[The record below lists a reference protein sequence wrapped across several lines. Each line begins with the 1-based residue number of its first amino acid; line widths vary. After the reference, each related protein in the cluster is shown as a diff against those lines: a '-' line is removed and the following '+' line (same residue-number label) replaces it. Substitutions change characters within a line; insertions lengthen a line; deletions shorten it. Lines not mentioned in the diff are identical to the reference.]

1 VRHILCDIEARRSG
15 LSRSQMQVRVDT
27 DDHIDS
33 NDELANRVEGV
44 VEGSL
49 ERYRDRVVL
58 VQVHLS
64 RLVHVRAP
72 GRMHH
77 LPGERDMCCRMEALA
92 GTLSPIVVSHEALT
106 LTEAIHAAAAK
117 LERAVHDAF
126 KRLKPHVVEEA
137 ERLGHVGS
145 S

>member
-1 VRHILCDIEARRSG
+1 MSHFLCDIYGRRNE
-15 LSRSQMQVRVDT
+15 LSRRQMQIRVDA

-33 NDELANRVEGV
+33 NEELANRIVGV

-58 VQVHLS
+58 VRVHLS
-64 RLVHVRAP
+64 RLAHAP

-77 LPGERDMCCRMEALA
+77 QSGERDMCCRMEAQA
-92 GTLSPIVVSHEALT
+92 GSLKAIVVTHEAMT
-106 LTEAIHAAAAK
+106 LTEAIHAASAK
-117 LERAVHDAF
+117 LERAVHDAL
-126 KRLKPHVVEEA
+126 RGQGAAQDAGSTES
-137 ERLGHVGS
+137 LGHVGS

>member
-1 VRHILCDIEARRSG
+1 VRHILCDIGGRRDE
-15 LSRSQMQVRVDT
+15 LSRTQMQIRVEA

-33 NDELANRVEGV
+33 SEELASRVEGV

-64 RLVHVRAP
+64 RLLHHRP
-72 GRMHH
+72 GD
-77 LPGERDMCCRMEALA
+77 RDMCCRMEAQA
-92 GTLSPIVVSHEALT
+92 GSLKPIVVSHEALT
-106 LTEAIHAAAAK
+106 LTEAIHAASAK

-126 KRLKPHVVEEA
+126 KGRRAKEA
-137 ERLGHVGS
+137 VAEDAGPAESLGHVGS

>member
-1 VRHILCDIEARRSG
+1 MRHILCDIDVRRSE

-64 RLVHVRAP
+64 RLVHVTGGATHR
-72 GRMHH
+72 
-77 LPGERDMCCRMEALA
+77 PGERDMCCRMEAQA
-92 GTLSPIVVSHEALT
+92 GTSSPIVVSHEALT

-117 LERAVHDAF
+117 LERAVHDAL
-126 KRLKPHVVEEA
+126 KRLKTHVVEEA
-137 ERLGHVGS
+137 ESLGHVGS

>member
-1 VRHILCDIEARRSG
+1 
-15 LSRSQMQVRVDT
+15 MQVRVDA

-64 RLVHVRAP
+64 RHL
-72 GRMHH
+72 HH
-77 LPGERDMCCRMEALA
+77 RSGERDMCCRMEAQA
-92 GTLSPIVVSHEALT
+92 GTSSPIIVSHEALT

-117 LERAVHDAF
+117 LERAVHDAL
-126 KRLKPHVVEEA
+126 KRLKTHVVEEA
-137 ERLGHVGS
+137 ESLGHVGS

>member
-1 VRHILCDIEARRSG
+1 MRHILCDIDARRSE
-15 LSRSQMQVRVDT
+15 LSGSQMQVRVDT

-64 RLVHVRAP
+64 RLVQARH
-72 GRMHH
+72 GS
-77 LPGERDMCCRMEALA
+77 GERDMCCRMEAQA
-92 GTLSPIVVSHEALT
+92 GTSSPIVVSHEALT

-117 LERAVHDAF
+117 LERAVHDAL
-126 KRLKPHVVEEA
+126 KRLKTHVVEET
-137 ERLGHVGS
+137 ESLGHVGS